1 MGRPMK
7 VQDTPKKNSKGMVE
21 IKVNE
26 KVQEGIYLNHLAYRM
41 ADVVN
46 TYMMDALC
54 LFERNG
60 CTLKHEEK
68 RKFSKMIEAAKT
80 LKYATKDFTK
90 AMYECN
96 IADKCSDS
104 SDFFADFIKLTWDRV
119 GEDAD
124 RQRRVRNAVRRFD
137 SEMEF
142 YRDPFYI
149 ETRKK
154 RTSSKKNNEVEQI
167 SE

>member
-1 MGRPMK
+1 MK
-7 VQDTPKKNSKGMVE
+7 VQSTPKTNSKGMIE

-46 TYMMDALC
+46 TYMIDAIC

-60 CTLKHEEK
+60 CTLRHEEK
-68 RKFSKMIEAAKT
+68 RKFVKMLEAAKA

-90 AMYECN
+90 SMYECN
-96 IADKCSDS
+96 IADKCCDS

-119 GEDAD
+119 GEKKD
-124 RQRRVRNAVRRFD
+124 RMDKVRAAIKRFK
-137 SEMEF
+137 SELEF
-142 YRDPFYI
+142 YKEP
-149 ETRKK
+149 
-154 RTSSKKNNEVEQI
+154 VC
-167 SE
+167 